1 MKTEDGRELY
11 YSLDVIQTIKRSEAR
26 YVYEETGLT
35 LDTLYNEND
44 YRLYS
49 EVAREIL
56 PEELVLFLSMLLLE
70 LPALE
75 ESSSDTRDRLERF
88 IAYLEAIIEEE
99 EDGEL

>member
-88 IAYLEAIIEEE
+88 IAYLEAILEEE

>member
-1 MKTEDGRELY
+1 MKTEDGRELFF
-11 YSLDVIQTIKRSEAR
+11 SLDVIQIIKRREAK

-44 YRLYS
+44 YRLYN
-49 EVAREIL
+49 EVARELI
-56 PEELVLFLSMLLLE
+56 PEALDNFLIALMLI

-75 ESSSDTRDRLERF
+75 VPESDNQRERLLT
-88 IAYLEAIIEEE
+88 YLEEIIEEE

>member
-56 PEELVLFLSMLLLE
+56 PEELVLFLSILLLE

>member
-75 ESSSDTRDRLERF
+75 ESSSDTGDRLERF
-88 IAYLEAIIEEE
+88 IAYLEAILEEE

>member
-11 YSLDVIQTIKRSEAR
+11 YSLDVIQTIKRREAK
-26 YVYEETGLT
+26 YIYEETGLT

-44 YRLYS
+44 YNLYRQVS
-49 EVAREIL
+49 REIL
-56 PEELVLFLSMLLLE
+56 PEELVLFLSRLLLE

-88 IAYLEAIIEEE
+88 IAYLEEIIEEE